1 MKLFEDFSDV
11 PLKLVTIAT
20 AVGTVMAFMGFMVLS
35 PRQQLEMH
43 AVQSQAIHDS
53 LKLNIGTIESRQDK
67 YEFLIDAIIRGE
79 CIKNSKED
87 LGKQG
92 LLQKCKEEG
101 IDK

>member
-1 MKLFEDFSDV
+1 MKPFEDIDST
-11 PLKLVTIAT
+11 LKIVTLVTVIGT
-20 AVGTVMAFMGFMVLS
+20 AFGFMGFMVLS
-35 PRQQLEMH
+35 PKQQLEIH
-43 AVQSQAIHDS
+43 AAQSQVVHDS
-53 LKLNIGTIESRQDK
+53 LNKSIRMIESRQDK